1 MAPERRDHPPRKVVL
16 AAILCLVLSPLLF
29 PQGKGPEIRK
39 TDDGISY
46 VSAGV
51 GKESRENLPPFPLKL
66 VFSTKTSRYLANI
79 ETEIVPARGGKP
91 ARIQSIGPWLLVDL
105 PPGKYTVKART
116 PKGQEVVKS
125 FEIVK
130 GRTTKLNLVW
140 NLSDEDI

>member
-1 MAPERRDHPPRKVVL
+1 MAPERRDQPPGHVFS

-91 ARIQSIGPWLLVDL
+91 ARIQSTGPCFLGDL
-105 PPGKYTVKART
+105 PPAKNTARARP
-116 PKGQEVVKS
+116 PKS
-125 FEIVK
+125 
-130 GRTTKLNLVW
+130 
-140 NLSDEDI
+140 